1 MIELIIDIFDLYQ
14 QFMGFPEGMTY
25 ALFGSRKRKKAKN
38 MTEELDGGVPELE
51 SLKTDTNIGDLP
63 KFSETD
69 TRTSK
74 PQAPAATSYK
84 PTFPYRGKQIIIDS
98 DRVLLNAKD
107 DSVFILGDKA
117 VGISTNGTFNIDS
130 GGKTIIN
137 SPQIDLGL
145 DAKHPVIKGD
155 EFLAIFQQ
163 FLLVINQ
170 ITVPEL
176 EEATDSNDVKIASV
190 NRAGEGLR
198 KATEA
203 LSELL
208 PSTLSDTVKTL

>member
-1 MIELIIDIFDLYQ
+1 MIEFIIDILFNY
-14 QFMGFPEGMTY
+14 PEGISF
-25 ALFGSRKRKKAKN
+25 ALFGMKKKKKKAEK
-38 MTEELDGGVPELE
+38 MMKQFDKGVPELD
-51 SLKTDTNIGDLP
+51 SLSLDTNSGEVP
-63 KFSETD
+63 QFSETQRQ
-69 TRTSK
+69 TRAS
-74 PQAPAATSYK
+74 QAPTATSYK
-84 PTFPYRGKQIIIDS
+84 PVFPYRGKQIIIDS

-117 VGISTNGTFNIDS
+117 VGISTNGTLNINS

-137 SPQIDLGL
+137 SPEINLGL
-145 DAKHPVIKGD
+145 DAKHPIIKGD

-170 ITVPEL
+170 VTVPEL

>member
-1 MIELIIDIFDLYQ
+1 MIEFILDILFNY
-14 QFMGFPEGMTY
+14 PEGISF
-25 ALFGSRKRKKAKN
+25 AIFGLKKKKRKAEKMLKQFEN
-38 MTEELDGGVPELE
+38 GIPELDALSLDANTGDVPQ
-51 SLKTDTNIGDLP
+51 
-63 KFSETD
+63 FSETQRQ
-69 TRTSK
+69 TRAS
-74 PQAPAATSYK
+74 QAPTATSYK
-84 PTFPYRGKQIIIDS
+84 PVFPYRGKQIIIDS

-203 LSELL
+203 LTELL

>member
-1 MIELIIDIFDLYQ
+1 MIEFILDILFNN
-14 QFMGFPEGMTY
+14 PESISF
-25 ALFGSRKRKKAKN
+25 ALFGAIKKAKKAKKLIRQLEN
-38 MTEELDGGVPELE
+38 QGIPELDA
-51 SLKTDTNIGDLP
+51 LKSEEETGNIP
-63 KFSETD
+63 QFHNSIF
-69 TRTSK
+69 RTPITPTS
-74 PQAPAATSYK
+74 PGATLYK
-84 PTFPYRGKQIIIDS
+84 PEFPYRGKQIIIDS

-145 DAKHPVIKGD
+145 DAKHPIIKGD
-155 EFLAIFQQ
+155 EFLSIFQQ

-208 PSTLSDTVKTL
+208 PGVLSDTVKTQ

>member
-1 MIELIIDIFDLYQ
+1 MIEFILDILFNY
-14 QFMGFPEGMTY
+14 PEGISF
-25 ALFGSRKRKKAKN
+25 ALFGLKKKKKKAEK
-38 MTEELDGGVPELE
+38 MMEQFDKGIPELD
-51 SLKTDTNIGDLP
+51 SLSVDTNSSDVP
-63 KFSETD
+63 QFSETQRQ
-69 TRTSK
+69 TRV
-74 PQAPAATSYK
+74 PQAPTATPYK
-84 PTFPYRGKQIIIDS
+84 PVFPYRGKQIIIDS

-208 PSTLSDTVKTL
+208 AGTLSDTVKTQ

>member
-1 MIELIIDIFDLYQ
+1 MIEFILDILFNY
-14 QFMGFPEGMTY
+14 PEGISF
-25 ALFGSRKRKKAKN
+25 ALFGMKKKKKKADK
-38 MTEELDGGVPELE
+38 MMKQLDKGIPELDSLSVDANSGNVPQ
-51 SLKTDTNIGDLP
+51 
-63 KFSETD
+63 FSETQRQ
-69 TRTSK
+69 TRAS
-74 PQAPAATSYK
+74 QAPTATSYK
-84 PTFPYRGKQIIIDS
+84 PVFPYRGKQIIIDS

-117 VGISTNGTFNIDS
+117 VGISTNGTFNINS

-137 SPQIDLGL
+137 SPEINLGL
-145 DAKHPVIKGD
+145 DAKHPIIKGD

-176 EEATDSNDVKIASV
+176 EDATDSNDVKIASV

-208 PSTLSDTVKTL
+208 PGVLSDTVKIQ

>member
-1 MIELIIDIFDLYQ
+1 MIEFILDILFNY
-14 QFMGFPEGMTY
+14 PEGISF
-25 ALFGSRKRKKAKN
+25 AIFGLKKKKKKAERMMKN
-38 MTEELDGGVPELE
+38 LDKGIPELD
-51 SLKTDTNIGDLP
+51 SLNVGTNSG
-63 KFSETD
+63 E
-69 TRTSK
+69 
-74 PQAPAATSYK
+74 
-84 PTFPYRGKQIIIDS
+84 FPYRGKQIIIDS
-98 DRVLLNAKD
+98 DRVLLNAKK
-107 DSVFILGDKA
+107 DSIFILGDKA

-145 DAKHPVIKGD
+145 EAKHPIIKGD

-170 ITVPEL
+170 VTVPEL
-176 EEATDSNDVKIASV
+176 ETATDSNNVKIASV

-208 PSTLSDTVKTL
+208 PATLSDTVKTQ

>member
-1 MIELIIDIFDLYQ
+1 MIEFILDILFNY
-14 QFMGFPEGMTY
+14 PEGISF
-25 ALFGSRKRKKAKN
+25 AIFGLKKKKKKAEK
-38 MTEELDGGVPELE
+38 MMKQFDKGIPELD
-51 SLKTDTNIGDLP
+51 SLSVDTNSGEVP
-63 KFSETD
+63 QFSETQRQ
-69 TRTSK
+69 TRA
-74 PQAPAATSYK
+74 PQAPTATSYK
-84 PTFPYRGKQIIIDS
+84 PVFPYRGKQIIIDS

-170 ITVPEL
+170 VTVPEL
-176 EEATDSNDVKIASV
+176 EDATDSNDVKIASV

>member
-1 MIELIIDIFDLYQ
+1 MIEFILDILFNY
-14 QFMGFPEGMTY
+14 PEGISF
-25 ALFGSRKRKKAKN
+25 AIFGLKKKKKKAEK
-38 MTEELDGGVPELE
+38 MMKQFDKGVPELD
-51 SLKTDTNIGDLP
+51 SLSLDTNSGEVP
-63 KFSETD
+63 QFSETQKQ
-69 TRTSK
+69 TRAS
-74 PQAPAATSYK
+74 QAPTATSYK
-84 PTFPYRGKQIIIDS
+84 PVFPYRGKQIIIDS

-145 DAKHPVIKGD
+145 DAKHPIIKGD

-170 ITVPEL
+170 VTVPEL

-208 PSTLSDTVKTL
+208 PGVLSDTVKTQ

>member
-1 MIELIIDIFDLYQ
+1 MIEFILDILFNY
-14 QFMGFPEGMTY
+14 PEGISF
-25 ALFGSRKRKKAKN
+25 AIFGLKKKKKKAEK
-38 MTEELDGGVPELE
+38 MMKQFDKGVPELD
-51 SLKTDTNIGDLP
+51 SLSLDTNSGEVP
-63 KFSETD
+63 QFSETQKQ
-69 TRTSK
+69 TRAS
-74 PQAPAATSYK
+74 QAPTATSYK
-84 PTFPYRGKQIIIDS
+84 PVFPYRGKQIIIDS

-145 DAKHPVIKGD
+145 DAKHPIIKGD
-155 EFLAIFQQ
+155 EFLSIFQQ

-208 PSTLSDTVKTL
+208 PGVLSDTVKTQ

>member
-1 MIELIIDIFDLYQ
+1 MIEFILDILFNY
-14 QFMGFPEGMTY
+14 PEGISF
-25 ALFGSRKRKKAKN
+25 AIFGLKKKKKKAEK
-38 MTEELDGGVPELE
+38 MMKQFDKGVPELD
-51 SLKTDTNIGDLP
+51 SLSVDTNSGEVP
-63 KFSETD
+63 QFSETQRQ
-69 TRTSK
+69 TRAS
-74 PQAPAATSYK
+74 QAPTATSYK
-84 PTFPYRGKQIIIDS
+84 PVFPYRGKQIIIDS

-145 DAKHPVIKGD
+145 DAKHPIIKGD
-155 EFLAIFQQ
+155 EFLSIFQQ

-208 PSTLSDTVKTL
+208 PGVLSDTVKTQ

>member
-1 MIELIIDIFDLYQ
+1 MIEFIIDILFNY
-14 QFMGFPEGMTY
+14 PEGISF
-25 ALFGSRKRKKAKN
+25 ALFGMKKKKKKAEK
-38 MTEELDGGVPELE
+38 MMKQFDKGVPELD
-51 SLKTDTNIGDLP
+51 SLSLDTNSGEVP
-63 KFSETD
+63 QFSETQRQ
-69 TRTSK
+69 TRAS
-74 PQAPAATSYK
+74 QAPTATSYK
-84 PTFPYRGKQIIIDS
+84 PVFPYRGKQIIIDS

-117 VGISTNGTFNIDS
+117 VGISTNGTFNINS

-137 SPQIDLGL
+137 SPEINLGL
-145 DAKHPVIKGD
+145 DAKHPIIKGD

-170 ITVPEL
+170 VTVPEL

>member
-1 MIELIIDIFDLYQ
+1 MIEFILDILFNY
-14 QFMGFPEGMTY
+14 PEGISF
-25 ALFGSRKRKKAKN
+25 AIFGLKKKKRKAEKMLKQFEN
-38 MTEELDGGVPELE
+38 GIPELDALSLDANTGDVPQ
-51 SLKTDTNIGDLP
+51 
-63 KFSETD
+63 FSETQRQ
-69 TRTSK
+69 TRAS
-74 PQAPAATSYK
+74 QAPTATSYK
-84 PTFPYRGKQIIIDS
+84 PVFPYRGKQIIIDS

-170 ITVPEL
+170 VTVPEL
-176 EEATDSNDVKIASV
+176 EDATDSNDVKIASV

>member
-1 MIELIIDIFDLYQ
+1 MIEFILDILFNY
-14 QFMGFPEGMTY
+14 PEGISF
-25 ALFGSRKRKKAKN
+25 AIFGLKKKKKKAEKMMKRFEN
-38 MTEELDGGVPELE
+38 GVPELD
-51 SLKTDTNIGDLP
+51 SLSVDTNSGEVP
-63 KFSETD
+63 QFSETQRQ
-69 TRTSK
+69 TRA
-74 PQAPAATSYK
+74 PQAPTATSYK
-84 PTFPYRGKQIIIDS
+84 PVFPYRGKQIIIDS

-145 DAKHPVIKGD
+145 NAKHPVIKGD

-170 ITVPEL
+170 VTVPEL
-176 EEATDSNDVKIASV
+176 EDATDSNDVKIASV

>member
-1 MIELIIDIFDLYQ
+1 MIEFILDILFNY
-14 QFMGFPEGMTY
+14 PEGISF
-25 ALFGSRKRKKAKN
+25 AIFGLKKKKRKAEKMLKQFEN
-38 MTEELDGGVPELE
+38 GIPELDALSLDANTGDVPQ
-51 SLKTDTNIGDLP
+51 
-63 KFSETD
+63 FSETQRQ
-69 TRTSK
+69 TRAS
-74 PQAPAATSYK
+74 QAPTATSYK
-84 PTFPYRGKQIIIDS
+84 PVFPYRGKQIIIDS

-208 PSTLSDTVKTL
+208 PGVLSDTVKTQ

>member
-1 MIELIIDIFDLYQ
+1 MIEFILDILFNY
-14 QFMGFPEGMTY
+14 PEGISF
-25 ALFGSRKRKKAKN
+25 AIFGLKKKKKKAEK
-38 MTEELDGGVPELE
+38 MMKQFDKGVPELD
-51 SLKTDTNIGDLP
+51 SLSLDTNSGEVP
-63 KFSETD
+63 QFSETQRQ
-69 TRTSK
+69 TRAS
-74 PQAPAATSYK
+74 QAPTATSYK
-84 PTFPYRGKQIIIDS
+84 PVFPYRGKQIIIDS

-208 PSTLSDTVKTL
+208 PGVLSDTVKTQ

>member
-1 MIELIIDIFDLYQ
+1 MIEFILDILFNY
-14 QFMGFPEGMTY
+14 PEGISF
-25 ALFGSRKRKKAKN
+25 AIFGLKKKKKKAEK
-38 MTEELDGGVPELE
+38 MMKQFDKGVPELD
-51 SLKTDTNIGDLP
+51 SLSIDTNSSDVP
-63 KFSETD
+63 QFSETQRQ
-69 TRTSK
+69 TRA
-74 PQAPAATSYK
+74 PQAPTATSYK
-84 PTFPYRGKQIIIDS
+84 PVFPYRGKQIIIDS

-145 DAKHPVIKGD
+145 DAKHPIIKGD

-170 ITVPEL
+170 VTVPEL

-208 PSTLSDTVKTL
+208 AGTLSDTVKTQ

>member
-1 MIELIIDIFDLYQ
+1 MIEFILDILFNY
-14 QFMGFPEGMTY
+14 PEGISF
-25 ALFGSRKRKKAKN
+25 AIFGLKKKKRKAEKMLKQFEN
-38 MTEELDGGVPELE
+38 GIPELDALSLDANTGDVPQ
-51 SLKTDTNIGDLP
+51 
-63 KFSETD
+63 FSETQRQ
-69 TRTSK
+69 TRAS
-74 PQAPAATSYK
+74 QAPTATSYK
-84 PTFPYRGKQIIIDS
+84 PVFPYRGKQIIIDS

-145 DAKHPVIKGD
+145 DAKHPIIKGD
-155 EFLAIFQQ
+155 EFLSIFQQ

-208 PSTLSDTVKTL
+208 PGVLSDTVKTQ

>member
-1 MIELIIDIFDLYQ
+1 MIEFIIDILFNY
-14 QFMGFPEGMTY
+14 PEGISF
-25 ALFGSRKRKKAKN
+25 AIFGMKKKKKKADK
-38 MTEELDGGVPELE
+38 MMKKFDKGVPELD
-51 SLKTDTNIGDLP
+51 SLSLDTNSGEVP
-63 KFSETD
+63 QYSETQRQAK
-69 TRTSK
+69 T
-74 PQAPAATSYK
+74 PQAPTATSYK
-84 PTFPYRGKQIIIDS
+84 PVFPYRGKQIIIDS
-98 DRVLLNAKD
+98 DRVMLNAKK

-130 GGKTIIN
+130 GDKTIIN

-145 DAKHPVIKGD
+145 NAKHPLIKGD

-170 ITVPEL
+170 VTVPEL
-176 EEATDSNDVKIASV
+176 EGATDSNDVKIASV

-208 PSTLSDTVKTL
+208 AGTLSDTVKTQ

>member
-1 MIELIIDIFDLYQ
+1 MIEFILDILFNY
-14 QFMGFPEGMTY
+14 PEGISF
-25 ALFGSRKRKKAKN
+25 ALFGIKKKKKKAEK
-38 MTEELDGGVPELE
+38 MMKQFDKGVPELD
-51 SLKTDTNIGDLP
+51 SLSVDTNSGAVP
-63 KFSETD
+63 QFSETQRQ
-69 TRTSK
+69 TRAS
-74 PQAPAATSYK
+74 QAPTATSYK
-84 PTFPYRGKQIIIDS
+84 PVFPYRGKQIIIDS

-145 DAKHPVIKGD
+145 DAKHPIIKGD

-170 ITVPEL
+170 VTVPEL
-176 EEATDSNDVKIASV
+176 EDATDSNDVKIASV

-208 PSTLSDTVKTL
+208 PGTLSDTVKTL

>member
-1 MIELIIDIFDLYQ
+1 MIEFIIDILFNY
-14 QFMGFPEGMTY
+14 PEGISF
-25 ALFGSRKRKKAKN
+25 AIFGMKKKKKKAEK
-38 MTEELDGGVPELE
+38 MMKKFDKGVPELD
-51 SLKTDTNIGDLP
+51 SLSLDTNSGEVP
-63 KFSETD
+63 QYSETQRQAK
-69 TRTSK
+69 T
-74 PQAPAATSYK
+74 PQAPTATSYK
-84 PTFPYRGKQIIIDS
+84 PVFPYRGKQIIIDS
-98 DRVLLNAKD
+98 DRVMLNAKK

-130 GGKTIIN
+130 GDKTIIN

-145 DAKHPVIKGD
+145 NAKHPLIKGD

-170 ITVPEL
+170 VTVPEL
-176 EEATDSNDVKIASV
+176 EDATDSNDVKIASV

-208 PSTLSDTVKTL
+208 TGTLSDSVKTK

>member
-1 MIELIIDIFDLYQ
+1 MIEFILDILFNY
-14 QFMGFPEGMTY
+14 PEGISF
-25 ALFGSRKRKKAKN
+25 AIFGLKKKKKKAERMMKN
-38 MTEELDGGVPELE
+38 LDKGIPELD
-51 SLKTDTNIGDLP
+51 SLNVETNSGEVP
-63 KFSETD
+63 KFTETD
-69 TRTSK
+69 RRSTPST
-74 PQAPAATSYK
+74 PPTATAYK
-84 PTFPYRGKQIIIDS
+84 PAFPYRGKQIIIDS
-98 DRVLLNAKD
+98 DRVLLNAKN
-107 DSVFILGDKA
+107 DSVFIVGDKA

-145 DAKHPVIKGD
+145 EAKHPIIKGD

-176 EEATDSNDVKIASV
+176 ETATDSNNVKIASV

-208 PSTLSDTVKTL
+208 PATLSDTVKTQ

>member
-1 MIELIIDIFDLYQ
+1 MIEFILDILFNY
-14 QFMGFPEGMTY
+14 PEGISF
-25 ALFGSRKRKKAKN
+25 AIFGLKKKKKKAEK
-38 MTEELDGGVPELE
+38 MMKQFDKGVPELD
-51 SLKTDTNIGDLP
+51 SLSIDTNSSDVP
-63 KFSETD
+63 QFSETQRQ
-69 TRTSK
+69 TRAS
-74 PQAPAATSYK
+74 QAPTATSYK
-84 PTFPYRGKQIIIDS
+84 PVFPYRGKQIIIDS

-145 DAKHPVIKGD
+145 DAKHPIIKGD

-170 ITVPEL
+170 VTVPEL
-176 EEATDSNDVKIASV
+176 EDATDSNDVKIASV

-208 PSTLSDTVKTL
+208 PGTLSDTVKTL

>member
-1 MIELIIDIFDLYQ
+1 M
-14 QFMGFPEGMTY
+14 
-25 ALFGSRKRKKAKN
+25 A
-38 MTEELDGGVPELE
+38 
-51 SLKTDTNIGDLP
+51 
-63 KFSETD
+63 
-69 TRTSK
+69 
-74 PQAPAATSYK
+74 YK
-84 PTFPYRGKQIIIDS
+84 PEFPYLGDQIIINS
-98 DRVLLNAKD
+98 GRVTLNSKD

-208 PSTLSDTVKTL
+208 PGVLSDTVKTQ

>member
-1 MIELIIDIFDLYQ
+1 MIEFILDILFNY
-14 QFMGFPEGMTY
+14 PEGISF
-25 ALFGSRKRKKAKN
+25 AIFGLKKKKKKAEK
-38 MTEELDGGVPELE
+38 MMKQFDKGVPELD
-51 SLKTDTNIGDLP
+51 SLSLDTNSGGVP
-63 KFSETD
+63 QFSETQKQ
-69 TRTSK
+69 TRAS
-74 PQAPAATSYK
+74 QAPTATSYK
-84 PTFPYRGKQIIIDS
+84 PVFPYRGKQIIIDS

-145 DAKHPVIKGD
+145 DAKHPIIKGD
-155 EFLAIFQQ
+155 EFLSIFQQ
-163 FLLVINQ
+163 FLLIINQ

-208 PSTLSDTVKTL
+208 PGVLSDTVKTQ